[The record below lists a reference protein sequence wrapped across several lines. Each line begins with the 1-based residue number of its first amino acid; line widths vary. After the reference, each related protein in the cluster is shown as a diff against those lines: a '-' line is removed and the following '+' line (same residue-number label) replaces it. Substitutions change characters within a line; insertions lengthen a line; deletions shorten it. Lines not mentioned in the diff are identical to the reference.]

1 MALTTV
7 KAEQLDPT
15 QTSITSVGTLTSL
28 NISGALTSGAITATS
43 NGNDQIHLKGTDTNP
58 TAILMDY
65 NGTGST
71 DRVRIYNNAGGFQFL
86 TENGDQKLSIA
97 KTTGNAVFAGT
108 ISSSDITI
116 SNATPLLVLSD
127 TGNAGGGG
135 AQAKILFAN
144 TAGNAMGIG
153 YTGDTTANSDL
164 IISTNAAGTY
174 GGYLGL
180 AANAIADAQADILLE
195 PKTDVRIVSGNLRF
209 PDNAKTTFGDGNDL
223 QISSAGISTIQQ
235 NTSASLFIQN
245 AAADYDVVIRADDGS
260 GGLVDYI
267 RADGSNGQVKL
278 SYYGAQKL
286 NTNADGI
293 KVSGG
298 IEGATTNLDDGFLFT
313 ITDSIADQQ
322 HTGIMVDYN
331 LSGTDTLASTDRGHI
346 AFQIDTDSSATGG
359 DTANEHRV
367 YSIHANTRATGDSDL
382 IYGIHST
389 AEAQHS
395 SGQVSAIY
403 AVDARAISDPDGTG
417 TVNNAY
423 SVHGLTTLTGA
434 ANTTLT
440 SAYGV
445 FGKTLVGAGQDA
457 NITNITG
464 TYGEVEIDTSGAGT
478 TVTNAY
484 AFQGQFDNDS
494 GTDVTITN
502 GYLFY
507 GNYAGTTPTNAWG
520 LYIADTGPRNYLGG
534 HLHVGSTDTSLY
546 NNTSGGGIML
556 GGSGTNRLDA
566 ARAGDVVAT
575 FNRSDSDGQ
584 VIQVYRSGTQVGSVS
599 AEGGDS
605 MIVSGG
611 SAATSGGG
619 LLFHGGIGKVLPAR
633 NTASIDA
640 TIDLG
645 QNSRRFKDL
654 WLSGGIYLGGTSS
667 SNYLD
672 DYEEG
677 VVPIT
682 LTPSAS
688 GTLGIGSHN
697 YYAYTKIGR
706 MVSIQGQFSV
716 SSSGT
721 ANPQGNVQVNLPFVV
736 QNLSDVAERGCGP
749 CIMQG
754 VNYSGDYVV
763 ATTPTQGVSY
773 FTFNTGASNSNFGT
787 IDASLFG
794 NGDDVRF
801 SLVYF
806 TSE

>member
-1 MALTTV
+1 MALTKV
-7 KAEQLDPT
+7 EAEQLQPA

-43 NGNDQIHLKGTDTNP
+43 NGNDQIHLKGTDTNA

-71 DRVRIYNNAGGFQFL
+71 DRVRIYNNAGGFEFL
-86 TENGDQKLSIA
+86 TENGNQKLSIA

-108 ISSSDITI
+108 ISSGDITI

-127 TGNAGGGG
+127 TGNGGGGG
-135 AQAKILFAN
+135 AEAKILFAN
-144 TAGNAMGIG
+144 TDGNAMGIG
-153 YTGDTTANSDL
+153 YTGDSTGNSNL
-164 IISTNAAGTY
+164 IISTNAAGTH

-180 AANAIADAQADILLE
+180 DANGIVDAQADILLE
-195 PKTDVRIVSGNLRF
+195 PKTDVRVVGANLKL
-209 PDNAKTTFGDGNDL
+209 DDSQKIILGDGSDL
-223 QISSAGISTIQQ
+223 QITYAPTTSSITHTTNG
-235 NTSASLFIQN
+235 SLFIQN
-245 AAADYDVVIRADDGS
+245 TADDYDVVIRTDNGS
-260 GGLVDYI
+260 GGTADYV
-267 RADGSNGQVKL
+267 RADGSTGQVKL
-278 SYYGAQKL
+278 YHYGVQKL
-286 NTNADGI
+286 NTTTNGI
-293 KVSGG
+293 NINGG
-298 IEGATTNLDDGFLFT
+298 IVGATTNLNDGFLYT
-313 ITDSIADQQ
+313 ITDNLSDQAMS
-322 HTGIMVDYN
+322 GIMVDYN
-331 LSGTDTLASTDRGHI
+331 VSGADALSADRGHI

-367 YSIHANTRATGDSDL
+367 YSIHANTKATGDSDL
-382 IYGIHST
+382 VFGIHST

-403 AVDARAISDPDGTG
+403 AVDARAVADPDGTG
-417 TVNNAY
+417 TIS
-423 SVHGLTTLTGA
+423 SVLSLHGLTTLTGA

-440 SAYGV
+440 NAYGV
-445 FGKTLVGAGQDA
+445 YGKTLVGAGQDA
-457 NITNITG
+457 NVTNVTG

-478 TVTNAY
+478 TITNAY
-484 AFQGQFDNDS
+484 VFQGQFDNDS

-534 HLHVGSTDTSLY
+534 HLHVGSTDTTLY

-556 GGSGTNRLDA
+556 GGSGTNRLDV

-619 LLFHGGIGKVLPAR
+619 LLYHGTNGKVLPAR

-645 QNSRRFKDL
+645 QSSRRFKDMY
-654 WLSGGIYLGGTSS
+654 LSGGVYLGGTGS

-677 VVPIT
+677 IVAIT
-682 LTPSAS
+682 LTPGTS
-688 GTLGIGSHN
+688 GTLGIGGHN

-716 SSSGT
+716 SSTGT
-721 ANPQGNVQVNLPFVV
+721 SNPQGNVHVNLPFVV
-736 QNLSDVAERGCGP
+736 QNFSDVAERGCGA

-763 ATTPTQGVSY
+763 ATAPTQGVSY
-773 FTFNTGASNSNFGT
+773 FTFNTGASNSSFGT

-801 SLVYF
+801 SLVYY
-806 TSE
+806 TS